1 MRRPLEGKQI
11 LIADDDIAFGAAL
24 ESYFSSL
31 GGIPL
36 LAADG
41 VAALAIYHEKKPDL
55 LICELALPQ
64 ISGLELIKQIRLLDN
79 ELPVLVI
86 SAAQNMSEVARSLR
100 LGVQDV
106 LLKPL
111 SDFDRLRE
119 AVFSCLYP
127 LMFASRLDEQ
137 EHLFEDWDTLVRDP
151 VAASKLLKDLQ
162 PPVQQVIANC
172 RINYRQLL
180 SIDKLGLVL
189 DIAPLSDVDL
199 AFYCLDVT
207 RSGDNGVLAALL
219 FRVLFNRVLQDQ
231 LVQRNQRLP
240 ELGRLLKQLNVLLRQ
255 ANLTGQFPL
264 LIGYYNREQRNL
276 ILISAGLNAKLSID
290 NQHTELSSGPP
301 LGTLNNVYSSQIN
314 QQCDFWQC
322 QIWGSGGHLR
332 LMLSTE

>member
-1 MRRPLEGKQI
+1 MQLPLEGKLI
-11 LIADDDIAFGAAL
+11 LIADEDISFGTVL
-24 ESYFSSL
+24 ENYFSSL
-31 GGIPL
+31 GALPL
-36 LAADG
+36 VAADG
-41 VAALAIYHEKKPDL
+41 VTALAIFHEKRPDL
-55 LICELALPQ
+55 LICDLAMPQ
-64 ISGLELIKQIRLLDN
+64 MTGLELIEQIRLFDN

-86 SAAQNMSEVARSLR
+86 SATQNMSEIAKSLR

-119 AVFSCLYP
+119 VVFSCLYP
-127 LMFASRLDEQ
+127 IMFASRLDEQ
-137 EHLFEDWDTLVRDP
+137 ERLFEDWDTLVREP
-151 VAASKLLKDLQ
+151 AAAFKLLKELQ
-162 PPVQQVIANC
+162 PPVQQVIAEC

-189 DIAPLSDVDL
+189 DIAPLSEVEL

-231 LVQRNQRLP
+231 LVQRHQRLP
-240 ELGRLLKQLNVLLRQ
+240 ELGRLLKQLNIMLRQ

-264 LIGYYNREQRNL
+264 LIGYYHREQRNL
-276 ILISAGLNAKLSID
+276 ILISAGLNATLSID
-290 NQHTELSSGPP
+290 NQHTELSSGLP
-301 LGTLNNVYSSQIN
+301 LGTLNNAYPNQIS